1 MAARHGHVY
10 NIEFVGEH
18 CSNLDIAAASSIDT
32 TSVGPRFQLDMR
44 NTHTRRAL
52 YKMVIMGDTIGLLG
66 RCNNCHL
73 WSDPLADALT
83 G

>member
-10 NIEFVGEH
+10 NIESVGEQ

-32 TSVGPRFQLDMR
+32 TSIGPRFQLDMR
-44 NTHTRRAL
+44 NTHIRRAL
-52 YKMVIMGDTIGLLG
+52 YKMVTMGNAVGLLG
-66 RCNNCHL
+66 RRHDCHI
-73 WSDPLADALT
+73 WSDSLADALT